1 MKGKSSMP
9 RTGTNIYK
17 RKDGRWE
24 ARYIKGYDYNG
35 KAKYGYVYA
44 KTYKEAKAKQTQ
56 CLSNSVQHTADSKN
70 SKTND
75 THSLSFWLDRWL
87 ELKKVNVKESS
98 FIRYKNNVELHIKP
112 HFASLNVGEITT
124 TMLDDYY
131 SYLLTDGKISGCGGL
146 SSKSVTEIFSL
157 LRSVLLFAQTNNE
170 EIRCAFH
177 RFNSRNSQLKEMR
190 VLSED
195 EERIL
200 VAYLTFDTDLT
211 KLGILLALYTG
222 LRIGELCALQWKD
235 FDFEN
240 STIKIHSTLQ
250 RLQKND
256 PQEPMKTH
264 IIITQ
269 PKSYSS
275 YRLIPIPSC
284 LLNTIKSHQNL
295 PNNYLLTGLH
305 SVFVEPRTLQNRFKR
320 ILKECNIDNANFHSL
335 RHTFATRCV
344 EAGFDIKSLSEIL
357 GHSSVKITLDR
368 YVHSTI
374 EQKRINMDKLKLFN

>member
-1 MKGKSSMP
+1 MP

-195 EERIL
+195 EERKL

-222 LRIGELCALQWKD
+222 LRIGEL
-235 FDFEN
+235 
-240 STIKIHSTLQ
+240 SV
-250 RLQKND
+250 KN
-256 PQEPMKTH
+256 H
-264 IIITQ
+264 
-269 PKSYSS
+269 
-275 YRLIPIPSC
+275 LC
-284 LLNTIKSHQNL
+284 LTSNL
-295 PNNYLLTGLH
+295 
-305 SVFVEPRTLQNRFKR
+305 RFK
-320 ILKECNIDNANFHSL
+320 
-335 RHTFATRCV
+335 
-344 EAGFDIKSLSEIL
+344 
-357 GHSSVKITLDR
+357 
-368 YVHSTI
+368 
-374 EQKRINMDKLKLFN
+374 